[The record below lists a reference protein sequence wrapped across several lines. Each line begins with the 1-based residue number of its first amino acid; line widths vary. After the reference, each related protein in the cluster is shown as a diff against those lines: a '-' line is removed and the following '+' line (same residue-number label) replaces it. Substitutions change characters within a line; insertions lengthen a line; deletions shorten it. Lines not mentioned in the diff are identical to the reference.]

1 MNKEELNKE
10 IEKLN
15 VSLKAHE
22 EQVNDLKHDLKI
34 ATQRLEDCDKP
45 KLTQKQF
52 AELHRVIETSVENF
66 DFNQA
71 DCYNVE
77 LGMDYDNKV
86 YLESIEF
93 EYHSDFYLEP
103 VDYNL
108 NNSSSW
114 RLSPQKNML
123 VLFPSYLKHKVNEH
137 KGTKPHKHPHEEN
150 EKEVVKDGKTETGK
164 KPATIDLK
172 PKLDDK

>member
-22 EQVNDLKHDLKI
+22 EQVNDLKHDLKL

-45 KLTQKQF
+45 KLTPKQF
-52 AELHRVIETSVENF
+52 DELHRVIETSVENF

-71 DCYNVE
+71 DNYNVE
-77 LGMDYDNKV
+77 LGMEYDNKV

-93 EYHSDFYLEP
+93 EYHSDLYEQIIHDVERLFGVADES
-103 VDYNL
+103 DDTD
-108 NNSSSW
+108 SSECS
-114 RLSPQKNML
+114 
-123 VLFPSYLKHKVNEH
+123 VPSE
-137 KGTKPHKHPHEEN
+137 
-150 EKEVVKDGKTETGK
+150 
-164 KPATIDLK
+164 
-172 PKLDDK
+172 